1 MDREYR
7 ACAEIELRSE
17 PDGKVT
23 LRGYAAVF
31 NSLSQDLGG
40 FVEIIRPG
48 AFTRTLAS
56 GADVRLL
63 VNHEGTPLART
74 KSGTLRLAEDQRG
87 LRMEADLDPSDPDV
101 QALVP
106 KIRRGDMDQMS
117 FGFTTK
123 NDIWRQ
129 EGERQIRELHNVE
142 LFDVSAVTYPA
153 YQATEMALRSLERAK
168 AAALEAD
175 DPLAAHF
182 ARLTL
187 AEERANGIST
197 RPSAGMAAAAR
208 DGLRLHEDGR
218 SGDGLKPETV
228 ARAKKISAREALT
241 EDHVIEM
248 AAWFKRHAT
257 ASKSPGWDKA
267 GEEKPGYV
275 AWQLWGGDAGA
286 SWSAS
291 KADQIKAARK

>member
-1 MDREYR
+1 MIDREYR

-17 PDGKVT
+17 VDGKVT

-56 GADVRLL
+56 GADVRFL
-63 VNHEGTPLART
+63 VNHDGAPLART

-123 NDIWRQ
+123 SDIWRQ
-129 EGERQIRELHNVE
+129 EGERQIRELHNVD

-153 YQATEMALRSLERAK
+153 YQATEMALRSLAK
-168 AAALEAD
+168 AKALQGMPFD
-175 DPLAAHF
+175 LA
-182 ARLTL
+182 L
-187 AEERANGIST
+187 
-197 RPSAGMAAAAR
+197 
-208 DGLRLHEDGR
+208 
-218 SGDGLKPETV
+218 
-228 ARAKKISAREALT
+228 KKIELAKLKT
-241 EDHVIEM
+241 
-248 AAWFKRHAT
+248 
-257 ASKSPGWDKA
+257 
-267 GEEKPGYV
+267 Y
-275 AWQLWGGDAGA
+275 
-286 SWSAS
+286 
-291 KADQIKAARK
+291 

>member
-1 MDREYR
+1 MSDREYR

-87 LRMEADLDPSDPDV
+87 LRMEADLDPTDPDV

-123 NDIWRQ
+123 SDIWRQ

-153 YQATEMALRSLERAK
+153 YEATEMALRSLAK
-168 AAALEAD
+168 AKALQGMPFD
-175 DPLAAHF
+175 LA
-182 ARLTL
+182 
-187 AEERANGIST
+187 S
-197 RPSAGMAAAAR
+197 
-208 DGLRLHEDGR
+208 
-218 SGDGLKPETV
+218 
-228 ARAKKISAREALT
+228 KKI
-241 EDHVIEM
+241 
-248 AAWFKRHAT
+248 
-257 ASKSPGWDKA
+257 
-267 GEEKPGYV
+267 
-275 AWQLWGGDAGA
+275 QLA
-286 SWSAS
+286 
-291 KADQIKAARK
+291 KLKTY